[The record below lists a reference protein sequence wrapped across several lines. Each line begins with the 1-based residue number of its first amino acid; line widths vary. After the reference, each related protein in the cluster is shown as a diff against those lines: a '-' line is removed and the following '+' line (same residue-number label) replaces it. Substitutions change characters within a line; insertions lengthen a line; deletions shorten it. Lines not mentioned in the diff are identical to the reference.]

1 MRRLPATLLA
11 ALVLALPAARAAA
24 DPPIVGSVTNYV
36 DPAQLTDLQFGDR
49 SHWLQPWRAY
59 MDTWSGTRMLDSIG
73 MNFNVNASD
82 ASATAHLLADSGFRR
97 ARISEPWGML
107 DYDTPG
113 VLTNDSDFRTTL
125 SALKQY
131 GLRPL
136 IVLEAPDYLPCPMK
150 ALTVGTDRAAAKGD
164 TRIHLTSATAAAVVP
179 GLSGLDTGPG
189 IFGETKRAGDLITSV
204 GTDGWATLSKPLAS
218 ALPAGG
224 HAGSTLK
231 YRPFPHPSSPDFE
244 ATMSGW
250 LAYVKT
256 VTNEAK
262 SVLGSDDFDVE
273 IWNELA
279 YASDYLDVNTYYGSP
294 VDGGSGST
302 TGAILART
310 VAFARDPANGVP
322 DVSVGDGF
330 ANQDP
335 RPSGT
340 TEPPGLTAI
349 DKHPYPYS
357 GMRRFPSSAQVD
369 ETRPLDA
376 LGHVDGTQDA
386 AGNWHENFTPTY
398 DSFEPEYY
406 LTAQEKFRHYYTVL
420 TIDMD
425 NVLRDMAPFPTSL
438 DGTPHARDLHQPGAA
453 PPQTWVT
460 EINMNPAGAPS
471 AGFTAGDRLHFQTK
485 VALRSLVAY
494 AAMGATAV
502 DLFGVTDSALG
513 LVPQSFFDTLHRTG
527 RYPGDAAGGEVM
539 DSVRRLA
546 AGFAGPGPPAN
557 PRRLS
562 LERIDDFTGNKQFDG
577 DGTAAHPPLYDRDV
591 LAFFPF
597 QVSDDRFVIPTYVM
611 TTSLGKNYKPGAPS
625 SDPTRFDMPPEPF
638 RLTIG
643 GVDGRSATL
652 GESDPL
658 TGRDVPLSVVARA
671 PDSVTVEVPV
681 TDSPRLLTL
690 QGPPAV
696 PPAPPEQPRQPAAVT
711 RRPALTLG
719 ALHLSP
725 RSFHETPASESRRR
739 RPKPGTVASF
749 RLSDPADISF
759 RVERLGRRHR
769 YTRLRGELDFSGRK
783 GLNRFRFRGV
793 LTRGPLGP
801 GSYRLVAVATDDSGR
816 QSEVRRAG
824 FRVVR

>member
-1 MRRLPATLLA
+1 MRRLPATILA
-11 ALVLALPAARAAA
+11 ALVLATCAARAAA
-24 DPPIVGSVTNYV
+24 DPPIVGSVTNYT

-59 MDTWSGTRMLDSIG
+59 LDTFPATRMLDSIG
-73 MNFNVNASD
+73 MNFNVGAADSE
-82 ASATAHLLADSGFRR
+82 ATAHLLADSGFRR

-107 DYDTPG
+107 DYSDPS

-125 SALKQY
+125 SALKKY

-136 IVLEAPDYLPCPMK
+136 IVLEAPDYSPCPMK
-150 ALTVGTDRAAAKGD
+150 PLNVATDKGAAKGD
-164 TRIHLTSATAAAVVP
+164 TKIHLTSATAAAVVP

-204 GTDGWATLSKPLAS
+204 GSDGWATLSKPLAG
-218 ALPAGG
+218 ALPAGSHSG
-224 HAGSTLK
+224 TTLR
-231 YRPFPHPSSPDFE
+231 YLPFTHPSNPDFE
-244 ATMSGW
+244 GTMAGW

-273 IWNELA
+273 VWNELA
-279 YASDYLDVNTYYGSP
+279 YASDYLDLNTYYASP
-294 VDGGSGST
+294 VDGGSGKT
-302 TGAILART
+302 TDAILART
-310 VAFARDPANGVP
+310 VSSVP

-335 RPSGT
+335 RPSGAS
-340 TEPPGLTAI
+340 EPPGLAAI

-386 AGNWHENFTPTY
+386 AGNWHESFTPTY

-406 LTAQEKFRHYYTVL
+406 LTAQEKFRHYYSVL

-425 NVLRDMAPFPTSL
+425 NILRDLAPFQTSL
-438 DGTPHARDLHQPGAA
+438 NGAPHSRDLHQAGSA

-471 AGFTAGDRLHFQTK
+471 AGFTSGDRLHFQTK

-494 AAMGATAV
+494 AAKGATAV
-502 DLFGVTDSALG
+502 DLFGVTDTALG
-513 LVPQSFFDTLHRTG
+513 LVPQSFFDQLHNSG
-527 RYPGDAAGGEVM
+527 RYPGDAAGGAVM
-539 DSVRRLA
+539 ASVRRLA
-546 AGFAGPGPPAN
+546 AAFAGAGPVSQ
-557 PRRLS
+557 PRS
-562 LERIDDFTGNKQFDG
+562 LALDRIDDFTGNKQFEG

-591 LAFFPF
+591 FAFFPF
-597 QVSDDRFVIPTYVM
+597 QVSANRFVIPVYVM
-611 TTSLGKNYKPGAPS
+611 TTSLGKNYKPGAPT
-625 SDPTRFDMPPEPF
+625 SDPTRFDMPPETF

-652 GESDPL
+652 AETDPL
-658 TGRDVPLSVVARA
+658 TGAQVPLTITDRTQQTVSV
-671 PDSVTVEVPV
+671 DVPV

-690 QGPPAV
+690 EGPPGVAP
-696 PPAPPEQPRQPAAVT
+696 PPAPAPQQPAVT
-711 RRPALTLG
+711 RRPPALELG
-719 ALHLSP
+719 RLHLSP
-725 RSFHETPASESRRR
+725 RSFRRAGASAGRRHAKR
-739 RPKPGTVASF
+739 SKPGTVVTF
-749 RLSDPADISF
+749 RLSEAADTSF
-759 RVERLGRRHR
+759 RVEQLGRRHR
-769 YTRLRGELDFSGRK
+769 WVTLRGELIFSGKK
-783 GLNRFRFRGV
+783 GVNHYRFRGS
-793 LTRGPLGP
+793 LTQGALPP
-801 GSYRLVAVATDDSGR
+801 GSYRMVAVASDDSGR
-816 QSEVRRAG
+816 RSTERRAS